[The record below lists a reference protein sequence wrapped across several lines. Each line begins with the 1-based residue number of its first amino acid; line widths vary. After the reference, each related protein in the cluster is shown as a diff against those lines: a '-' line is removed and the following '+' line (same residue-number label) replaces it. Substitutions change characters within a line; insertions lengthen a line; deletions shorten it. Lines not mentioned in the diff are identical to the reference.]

1 MIKHRGV
8 FILFSKIKLLE
19 IIVHISVLFLS
30 DMKLIKIV
38 SYISGRSGRLDMLML
53 FIFDGSSY

>member
-30 DMKLIKIV
+30 NMKLIKIV
-38 SYISGRSGRLDMLML
+38 PHISGRSGRLDMLML